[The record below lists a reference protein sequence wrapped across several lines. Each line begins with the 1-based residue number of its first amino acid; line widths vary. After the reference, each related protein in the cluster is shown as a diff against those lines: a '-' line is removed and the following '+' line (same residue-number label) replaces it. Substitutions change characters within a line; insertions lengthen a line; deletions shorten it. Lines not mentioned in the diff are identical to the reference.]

1 MKKMNKIEIF
11 INDLKFEGE
20 LNHTKV
26 AQEIYNALPI
36 EAEASFWGE
45 EIYFG
50 IPVKI
55 IKEDLT
61 EEVSIGDL
69 GYWPDGNS
77 FCIFYG
83 KTPAS
88 IKDKPRPVSPVTI
101 IGKIKGSVKE
111 LKKLKQAKIK
121 IIKN

>member
-1 MKKMNKIEIF
+1 VNKIEIF

-50 IPVKI
+50 IPIKI

-61 EEVSIGDL
+61 EEVLIGDL
-69 GYWPDGNS
+69 GYWPDGNG

-88 IKDKPRPVSPVTI
+88 IKDEPKPVSPVTI
-101 IGKIKGSVKE
+101 IGKIRGSVEE
-111 LKKLKQAKIK
+111 LKKLKQAKVRV
-121 IIKN
+121 IKN